1 MFRSP
6 RSLLVL
12 FLVGCVA
19 ALLVFGR
26 APSDDAGRAVDSRG
40 FLSVCEASPFAA
52 ANGPDTA
59 EAARLCSCILA
70 WHLREGERTGYP
82 LPAALYRDGAS
93 AAAVGEVS
101 SLARSVDGKARE
113 ACRSGRMPR

>member
-12 FLVGCVA
+12 CLFAGIM

-26 APSDDAGRAVDSRG
+26 DPSDGGRAVDNRG
-40 FLSVCEASPFAA
+40 FLSACEKSDVAA
-52 ANGPDTA
+52 ANGPDVAETA
-59 EAARLCSCILA
+59 RICSCILS
-70 WHLREGERTGYP
+70 WHLKEGEKVGYP
-82 LPAALYRDGAS
+82 LPAALYQSAKPTGTAS
-93 AAAVGEVS
+93 EVS
-101 SLARSVDGKARE
+101 SLAVSVDRRARE

>member
-12 FLVGCVA
+12 FLFAGIA

-26 APSDDAGRAVDSRG
+26 DPSDGGRAVDNRG
-40 FLSVCEASPFAA
+40 FLSACEKSDFVA

-59 EAARLCSCILA
+59 GAARLCSCILS
-70 WHLREGERTGYP
+70 WHLREGEKVGYP
-82 LPAALYRDGAS
+82 LPAALYQS
-93 AAAVGEVS
+93 AKPTGPGSEVS
-101 SLARSVDGKARE
+101 SLAVSVDNRARE